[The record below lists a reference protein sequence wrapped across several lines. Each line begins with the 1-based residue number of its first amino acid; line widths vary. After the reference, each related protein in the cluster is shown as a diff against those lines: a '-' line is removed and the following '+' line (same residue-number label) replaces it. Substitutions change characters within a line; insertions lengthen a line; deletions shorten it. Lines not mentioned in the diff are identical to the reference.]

1 MRPRLIVA
9 ALVAA
14 AACSRGPGYQVA
26 VSGSSDV
33 YNAAKLAARDV
44 NARRPVGGGG
54 IHVLPAATRPG
65 TPDGAQLR
73 EKAADPSLVAA
84 LEQGARD
91 RVTAE
96 VRAYVDAGV
105 PVLSMTPG
113 LPIHSP
119 YLFLLAPPRGD
130 MTRLMADRAIQLWSP
145 HRAVIIRST
154 DSYGSVVHDS
164 LARNLRGRLQV
175 VGDETVAI
183 DADTG
188 ALASLTRRVAEA
200 RPDVIF
206 WLAPVRPLW
215 VIVNRLRGDLPDTY
229 IMASDAVESPRVH
242 SNDNESFN
250 GLVFA
255 RLASPAD
262 TGEVGQSSSWTQAMV
277 GKPDDALAYD
287 AIGVL
292 AAALRD
298 GARTRPA
305 IQQYLASLGRTRPA
319 FKGLSGPV
327 AFDSAG
333 VINRRYQLVE
343 VTSAGTFAVPE
354 RRDTAAA
361 KPAGKRAAKPRG

>member
-1 MRPRLIVA
+1 MRSRLIVA

-26 VSGSSDV
+26 ISGSSDV

-73 EKAADPSLVAA
+73 EKAAADPSLVAA
-84 LEQGARD
+84 LEQGARE

-96 VRAYVDAGV
+96 VRAYVDGGI

-119 YLFLLAPPRGD
+119 YLFFLAPPRGD

-145 HRAVIIRST
+145 HRAVIIRSM

-164 LARNLRGRLQV
+164 LVRDLRGRLQV

-188 ALASLTRRVAEA
+188 ALAALTRRVVEA

-287 AIGVL
+287 AVGVL

-298 GARTRPA
+298 GARTRPE
-305 IQQYLASLGRTRPA
+305 IQRYLASLGRTRPP

-343 VTSAGTFAVPE
+343 VTSAGSFAVPE
-354 RRDTAAA
+354 RRDTAAT
-361 KPAGKRAAKPRG
+361 KPSAKPRG